1 MNLYSSIT
9 NNLIPHFLI
18 IGAQKCGT
26 TSLYNY
32 LIQHPQV
39 CAASQK
45 ELHFLI
51 FTFKKV

>member
-39 CAASQK
+39 CAKITK
-45 ELHFLI
+45 ELHF
-51 FTFKKV
+51 